1 MSALCGRSGLPNVRV
16 REKANDVSWLDSDRC
31 RIAVPR
37 QLCLNF
43 GLFRHLKR
51 IVDFNAKGPHC
62 AFKFGMPKEQL
73 NSARV
78 LDATINQ

>member
-1 MSALCGRSGLPNVRV
+1 MP
-16 REKANDVSWLDSDRC
+16 DRC
-31 RIAVPR
+31 PE
-37 QLCLNF
+37 
-43 GLFRHLKR
+43 
-51 IVDFNAKGPHC
+51 